1 MHSRILPRMAK
12 PNPLDQ
18 LRSLNEIFARAGS
31 SNAEQA
37 EHARKAIDFYGSEQ
51 KNNADCN
58 PSLESGAATL
68 AQLHLG
74 QASTSEV
81 AYCHWHIPGTE
92 STSPLW
98 IRQAI
103 VAEMKKLAGRRS
115 ALLLVTGLREA
126 ICPEGKRWT
135 NARESQFHRVRDW
148 INELACAWA
157 SRESKLQVVIL

>member
-1 MHSRILPRMAK
+1 MHSKILLRMAK

-18 LRSLNEIFARAGS
+18 LRSLNEIFASAGS
-31 SNAEQA
+31 SNVEQA

-58 PSLESGAATL
+58 PSLESGAAKL

-74 QASTSEV
+74 QATTSGIS
-81 AYCHWHIPGTE
+81 YCHWHVPNTE

-98 IRQAI
+98 IRHAI
-103 VAEMKKLAGRRS
+103 VAEMKKLAGRRY

-135 NARESQFHRVRDW
+135 NARECQFRLVRNW

>member
-1 MHSRILPRMAK
+1 M
-12 PNPLDQ
+12 
-18 LRSLNEIFARAGS
+18 
-31 SNAEQA
+31 
-37 EHARKAIDFYGSEQ
+37 
-51 KNNADCN
+51 
-58 PSLESGAATL
+58 
-68 AQLHLG
+68 HLG
-74 QASTSEV
+74 KATTSEI
-81 AYCHWHIPGTE
+81 AYCHWHVANTE

-103 VAEMKKLAGRRS
+103 VAEMKKLAGRRY

-135 NARESQFHRVRDW
+135 NARECQFRLVRNW